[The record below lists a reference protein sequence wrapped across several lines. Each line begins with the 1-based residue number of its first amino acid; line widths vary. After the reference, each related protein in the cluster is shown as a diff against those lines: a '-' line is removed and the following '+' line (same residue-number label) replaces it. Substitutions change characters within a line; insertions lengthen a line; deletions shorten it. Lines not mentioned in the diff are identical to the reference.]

1 MQLSE
6 LYSKWLVFK
15 RLSSYHQ
22 YFLSLI
28 FLLFTTTLISS
39 LDLWKG
45 YDDGVGLTIKDWF
58 NIVTPNIQILYGLIN
73 FRIGWLKWYILSSLM
88 LASVVLITFYENR
101 MKYITTINDKGNAF
115 PQKHII

>member
-1 MQLSE
+1 MNVIMYYGCIQLAE

-28 FLLFTTTLISS
+28 YFFFTTTLISS

-58 NIVTPNIQILYGLIN
+58 SIVTPNIQLLY
-73 FRIGWLKWYILSSLM
+73 
-88 LASVVLITFYENR
+88 
-101 MKYITTINDKGNAF
+101 
-115 PQKHII
+115 